1 MKNPLDIG
9 LPDKIFDFFEKITS
23 SDDDIVEVS
32 VEDMSPEV
40 RTLLD
45 DHIQTK
51 ILLSETTLSP
61 EVIAA
66 REKAL
71 SPTFEKLAEMGW
83 EKQDGKYYRKRIYE
97 ELDGS
102 GSKKKDTSGSLGSTS
117 MPGYKGPTGSVGSQ
131 RPSRMDLPLASD
143 LPQTPSYPGIP
154 PHPDSKEYA
163 NKAMAFAGSPAIA
176 GLLTNTLIER
186 SLLS

>member
-1 MKNPLDIG
+1 MRNPLDIS
-9 LPDKIFDFFEKITS
+9 DSIFNLFKNITS
-23 SDDDIVEVS
+23 DVVEVS
-32 VEDMSPEV
+32 AEDMSPEV
-40 RTLLD
+40 ISLLD

-51 ILLSETTLSP
+51 ILLAETTLSP

-71 SPTFEKLAEMGW
+71 SPTFEKLEEMGW
-83 EKQDGKYYRKRIYE
+83 EKKDGKYYRKRIYE
-97 ELDGS
+97 ELAGS
-102 GSKKKDTSGSLGSTS
+102 GSKKKTDEYKIDSLGSRS
-117 MPGYKGPTGSVGSQ
+117 MPEGPTVGTQ
-131 RPSRMDLPLASD
+131 RPSRMNLPLASD

-176 GLLTNTLIER
+176 GLLTNTLIGR